1 LFYTIAYTASKAD
14 ETPQAPLGMLFG
26 GLNERNVLGGVS
38 SGLDA
43 RAPGN
48 NDERQHLAASVMYDT
63 TLVASER
70 HGITKTLLGHWEL
83 SAVYTIQGGE
93 PYSAYTNGDIN
104 GDHNAFNDLAPAT
117 TRNRYRLPAQSSLD
131 PRISRQF
138 RIGPSR
144 ELSLVWEAFNVM
156 NRPNYTA
163 VDDMLYWVSGNG
175 LQRNP
180 LFGRETGQANGRIM
194 QLAVKATF

>member
-1 LFYTIAYTASKAD
+1 MIV
-14 ETPQAPLGMLFG
+14 G
-26 GLNERNVLGGVS
+26 GLNERNVLS
-38 SGLDA
+38 SAPSELDA
-43 RAPGN
+43 RAPGT
-48 NDERQHLAASVMYDT
+48 NDQRHHLAASAMYDT
-63 TLVASER
+63 TLIASER
-70 HGITKTLLGHWEL
+70 HGIAKTLLDHWEL
-83 SAVYTIQGGE
+83 SAVYTIQSGA

-117 TRNRYRLPAQSSLD
+117 TRNPYRLPAQGSLD

-144 ELSLVWEAFNVM
+144 ELSLVWEAFNVT
-156 NRPNYTA
+156 NEPNYTA

-180 LFGRETGQANGRIM
+180 LFGRKTDQANGRFM